1 MGGVGR
7 AVSRVFGGGGGGGGS
22 SITYNVPQP
31 AAPTPI
37 NYDAMYNAATR
48 SAIATMREQEAQ
60 LQRLYPTM
68 VGLQFGTVNELA
80 RGMDNQYLG
89 TARNVISD
97 ELNASSRSSAL
108 EDAIQRRSANQF
120 ASGPT
125 LADRQILGQSMM
137 AMGQRADQV
146 GGPRNI
152 REIGAPSVSGVRAD
166 RVADVG
172 SQDVAAGSLGG
183 ALMSQAMERAQ
194 SGGRLSAE
202 ASRDA
207 TQAARAGM
215 AARGMATGS
224 AGLAA
229 EMLNRDRFARA
240 RRDEDNAF
248 ASGVQAQ
255 DLTRQFSN
263 QESRMRAAMANQNV
277 SAQQAM
283 ANQAAAMDA
292 QRLNQAAGMQA
303 QMSNQQRDQSL
314 GDMLMRAQMANQAAN
329 QNQLAQNRNFMM
341 AGRDAFNAAEDRR
354 MNMALGAN
362 QLDLARRQ
370 RRLGLAGGFADLDP
384 YARATGPA
392 FQVGTANTGQGLQ
405 SIGQT
410 FGNALTAS
418 GNVESFNRNM
428 QAGMFNSWQNNNAAI
443 QAANITGRASENAGM
458 MSMFGGLAQ
467 GAGAYFS
474 DERMKKDIKQ
484 TGKDGVLGLKTYEY
498 RYKGEDKDAPK
509 RTGFMAQDVAK
520 VLPEAVEEVN
530 YRGKKRLAIKP
541 MVIGQTLAAAL
552 ASQQDAMFADGYTVG
567 KGFKG

>member
-1 MGGVGR
+1 
-7 AVSRVFGGGGGGGGS
+7 
-22 SITYNVPQP
+22 VPQP